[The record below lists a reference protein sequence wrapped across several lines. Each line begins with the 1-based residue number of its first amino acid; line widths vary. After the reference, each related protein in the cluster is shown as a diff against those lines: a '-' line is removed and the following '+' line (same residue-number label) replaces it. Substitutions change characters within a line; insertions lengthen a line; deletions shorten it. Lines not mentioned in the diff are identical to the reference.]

1 MYSAPDGVLPEIIDL
16 YAKHFTHD
24 DVLGLLEFYGSP
36 VGQKAITVMPLLM
49 QEGAAVG
56 QQWMDK
62 RRPQIED
69 TLRRRLREGA

>member
-36 VGQKAITVMPLLM
+36 VGQKAITVMPL
-49 QEGAAVG
+49 
-56 QQWMDK
+56 
-62 RRPQIED
+62 
-69 TLRRRLREGA
+69 